1 MNFPSAGHSLH
12 VSFSVR
18 SAIRILGASIA
29 ILLISF
35 SVFSQGNAGRILGS
49 VADQSGGVI
58 AGATV
63 TIMDTQRGVTRTLTT
78 DQSGEY
84 NAPNLLPGT
93 YTVRAES
100 QGFKTVERQNVVLE
114 VNGELRVD
122 LTLQP
127 GEQTEKVTV
136 TEAIPLVE
144 TTNAELGGTLQA
156 QIIDNLPLNGRNFE
170 NLLQL
175 RPGVTIYPG
184 GSGWTQS
191 TNGLRPQDNIYL
203 VNGINA
209 TDPWMSQSVFNAVM
223 ASGDAGTILPVDA
236 IDEFKTE
243 ENPRAEYGWRPG
255 AIVNIGIKSGTNNVH
270 GSGYAYGRD
279 TALDARD
286 YFNPDYCP
294 TAAPCSTTK
303 QPVNLEQF
311 GGTFG
316 GPIKKDK
323 LFYFVNYEGQRY
335 SIGNPDLHTVP
346 VDVAVPTAG
355 GAGAGLC
362 TVLAAG
368 DCTKSLIDACN
379 DVRAAGPVSPIST
392 SLAGLTSTC
401 AIDPSK
407 TTTHAGVGPFQGLFP
422 SNTSGTYFTDMAN
435 NNTVNGGLAKINY
448 HLSDKHNIEGMYFIS
463 QGDDLAVDA
472 PTTQVAT
479 SSLSIEHARSQAA
492 SGDWTW
498 TPNSSWVNEVRV
510 GYAHYYQLF
519 ESNDHNQNVANY
531 NFDGVTYALPTGVTN
546 PLYGGFP
553 EIRIKPFDSSNL
565 RLGAGWPKIIGPDGV
580 LTLLDHVSWLRG
592 KHSFKFGGEV
602 LANWS
607 TEDETS
613 NAKGPVR
620 FNSLDDFFSG
630 TLHQANLF
638 LGDPVRNLS
647 NKGYAVFFQDDWRVK
662 QRLIVNL
669 GLRYEINTVVKDKRG
684 ELANFDPTSAS
695 GLVESDNPYQG
706 DHKDFAPRLGLAWDI
721 QGNGKTVL
729 RAGAG
734 ITYEQMGFD
743 VLNGE
748 GNLLGLRTMPTGLPR
763 FNNGSTT
770 SLPTSGNIDLQ
781 SLTFAPG
788 SGALATI
795 STAWLAGTTL
805 YSSVKNPACGDN
817 GTLPPGFSDPPAPC
831 EIYGVIP
838 NLRTP
843 YVTQWSLDLER
854 AITNNLSL
862 DVVYVGNHGSRLLG
876 KVDENQAQLVNGF
889 SPGWGNPADPT
900 SPAFRCINSV
910 TDPTPYDQCGF
921 PHQKG
926 GANAAAE
933 QAALPF
939 TAPCAANINAN
950 PGGPF
955 TPLGP
960 NGSGGPFN
968 PGNKCFS
975 YLSYITLVDNAYVSN
990 YDGMQATLT
999 GRNYHGFSFTAGY
1012 TYSHAL
1018 GDASGQGTG
1027 GNFNPPENSY
1037 GSIHQQLYS
1046 NSDFDIRH
1054 RFTLSMNYVFPGKK
1068 GFGQMLE
1075 GWGINSIVMIQSGL
1089 PWGLADASDDFSG
1102 TNEIANS
1109 TQSRGE
1115 QWNFFGNPSD
1125 FTPVHGWTDTNG
1137 GIFSGGNGGVP
1148 FFPGGGTA
1156 AAPTSNATCNA
1167 KAAAMGSAAV
1177 ASLFNLGCYA
1187 VGNSVLIPPP
1197 VGGYG
1202 STPQNLF
1209 RDAGF
1214 KNWDLSVTKQFKF
1227 KERLT
1232 AEFRAEFFNVLN
1244 HPIFSNPSGGPGGGV
1259 MDPSA
1264 GAGFGFIASTPDT
1277 YSSNPQLGSGGPRA
1291 VQLGLK
1297 LSF

>member
-1 MNFPSAGHSLH
+1 MT
-12 VSFSVR
+12 
-18 SAIRILGASIA
+18 
-29 ILLISF
+29 F
-35 SVFSQGNAGRILGS
+35 SVFSARRFSQPSLRNAIGAVSLSFAILVTCSQLFAQGNAGRILGS
-49 VADQSGGVI
+49 VTDQSGGAVV
-58 AGATV
+58 GATV
-63 TIMDTQRGVTRTLTT
+63 TIVDTQRNLTRTVMT
-78 DQSGEY
+78 DAAGEY
-84 NAPNLLPGT
+84 NVPNLLPST
-93 YTVRAES
+93 YTVSAAL
-100 QGFKTVERQNVVLE
+100 QGFKTAQRTGVTLE
-114 VNGELRVD
+114 VNQDLRLD

-136 TEAIPLVE
+136 TGEVPIVE

-156 QIIDNLPLNGRNFE
+156 QVIASLPLNGRNFE

-203 VNGINA
+203 INGVDA

-255 AIVNIGIKSGTNNVH
+255 AVVNIGIKSGTNNMH

-279 TALDARD
+279 TVFDARD

-294 TAAPCSTTK
+294 SAAPCATTK
-303 QPVNLEQF
+303 QPVALEQF
-311 GGTFG
+311 GGTLG

-335 SIGNPDLHTVP
+335 SIGNPDLHTGLPLVS
-346 VDVAVPTAG
+346 DLVAACLTPKG
-355 GAGAGLC
+355 GAL
-362 TVLAAG
+362 
-368 DCTKSLIDACN
+368 
-379 DVRAAGPVSPIST
+379 SPISA
-392 SLAGLTSTC
+392 SLAGLTNSC
-401 AIDPSK
+401 AVDPAK
-407 TTTHAGVGPFQGLFP
+407 TTTAPGVGPFQGLFP
-422 SNTSGTYFTDMAN
+422 LTTTGNYFTDLTN
-435 NNTVNGGLAKINY
+435 DNTVNGGLAKINY
-448 HLSDKHNIEGMYFIS
+448 HLNDKHSLEGMYFIS
-463 QGDDLAVDA
+463 EGDDLAVDA
-472 PTTQVAT
+472 PTTQVAAPWLT
-479 SSLSIEHARSQAA
+479 VEHARSQAG

-498 TPNSSWVNEVRV
+498 TPNSSWVNEARF

-519 ESNDHNQNVANY
+519 ETNDHSQDPANY
-531 NFDGVTYALPTGVTN
+531 SFNGNTYSVPTGITN

-553 EIRIKPFDSSNL
+553 GIRISGIDQNF
-565 RLGAGWPKIIGPDGV
+565 RMGGGWPKIIGPDGV

-602 LANWS
+602 LLNWS

-620 FNSLDDFFSG
+620 FKGLPEFFG
-630 TLHQANLF
+630 GKLKQANLF
-638 LGDPVRNLS
+638 LGDPVRSLS
-647 NKGYAVFFQDDWRVK
+647 NKGYALFLQDDWRVK
-662 QRLIVNL
+662 PRLVVNL
-669 GLRYEINTVVKDKRG
+669 GIRYEINTVVKDKNG
-684 ELANFDPTSAS
+684 ALANFDPTSAT
-695 GLVESDNPYQG
+695 GLVQSSNPYQG
-706 DHKDFAPRLGLAWDI
+706 DHKDFAPRLGLAWDV
-721 QGNGKTVL
+721 QGNGKTVI

-788 SGALATI
+788 SGALTTI
-795 STAWLAGTTL
+795 SNAWLAGTTL
-805 YSSVKNPACGDN
+805 YSSVQNPACGDN
-817 GTLPPGFSDPPAPC
+817 FTLPAAPFTDPPGPC

-838 NLRTP
+838 NLKVP
-843 YVTQWSLDLER
+843 YVTQWNLDFQR

-862 DVVYVGNHGSRLLG
+862 DVVYVGNHGARLLG
-876 KVDENQAQLVNGF
+876 KIDENQPQLVGGF

-900 SPAFRCINSV
+900 SAAAACIASAG
-910 TDPTPYDQCGF
+910 DATPYDVCA
-921 PHQKG
+921 G
-926 GANAAAE
+926 GPSAAAE
-933 QAALPF
+933 QAAEPF
-939 TAPCAANINAN
+939 TAPCAANINTAG
-950 PGGPF
+950 PG

-960 NGSGGPFN
+960 NLPGGPFN

-975 YLSYITLVDNAYVSN
+975 YLSYITLVNNAYESN
-990 YDGMQATLT
+990 YNGMQATLT
-999 GRNYHGFSFTAGY
+999 GRNYRGFSFTAGY

-1027 GNFNPPENSY
+1027 GTFNPPENSY
-1037 GSIHQQLYS
+1037 GSLRQQLYS
-1046 NSDFDIRH
+1046 NTDFDIRH
-1054 RFTLSMNYVFPGKK
+1054 RFTLSMNYALPGRK

-1075 GWGINSIVMIQSGL
+1075 GWGVNSIVLINSGL
-1089 PWGLADASDDFSG
+1089 PWGLADVTNDFSG

-1109 TQSRGE
+1109 SQSRGE
-1115 QWNFFGNPSD
+1115 QWNFYGNPND

-1137 GIFSGGNGGVP
+1137 GILSGGTGGVP
-1148 FFPGGGTA
+1148 FFPGGGTV
-1156 AAPTSNATCNA
+1156 AAPTANATCNA
-1167 KAAAMGSAAV
+1167 KAAALGQLAV
-1177 ASLFNLGCYA
+1177 ASLFNLGCYG
-1187 VGNSVLIPPP
+1187 VGNSVLIPAAY
-1197 VGGYG
+1197 GSYG
-1202 STPQNLF
+1202 STPQNFL

-1214 KNWDLSVTKQFKF
+1214 KNWDFSVTKQFKF
-1227 KERLT
+1227 KERLS
-1232 AEFRAEFFNVLN
+1232 AEFRVEFFNILN
-1244 HPIFSNPSGGPGGGV
+1244 HPIFANPSGGPGGSV
-1259 MDPSA
+1259 LDPSA
-1264 GAGFGFIASTPDT
+1264 AGFGLVPLTPDT

-1291 VQLGLK
+1291 MQLGLK
-1297 LSF
+1297 LGF

>member
-1 MNFPSAGHSLH
+1 MKTKFFACAAQRSFPSPFKTAIGIVSL
-12 VSFSVR
+12 SLF
-18 SAIRILGASIA
+18 
-29 ILLISF
+29 LLFGSQQL
-35 SVFSQGNAGRILGS
+35 FSQGNAGRILGA
-49 VADQSGGVI
+49 VTDQSGGAVV
-58 AGATV
+58 GATV
-63 TIMDTQRGVTRTLTT
+63 TILDTQRNLTRAVTT
-78 DQSGEY
+78 DSAGEY
-84 NAPNLLPGT
+84 NVPNLLPST
-93 YTVRAES
+93 YTVSAAV
-100 QGFKTVERQNVVLE
+100 QGFKTAERSGVTLE
-114 VNGELRVD
+114 VNQDLRVD

-127 GEQTEKVTV
+127 GEQSEKITV
-136 TEAIPLVE
+136 TGELPIVE

-203 VNGINA
+203 VNGVDA

-255 AIVNIGIKSGTNNVH
+255 AVVNIGIKSGTNNVH

-279 TALDARD
+279 TVFDARD

-294 TAAPCSTTK
+294 SPAPCATTK
-303 QPVNLEQF
+303 QPVALEQF

-335 SIGNPDLHTVP
+335 SIGNPDLHTKLP
-346 VDVAVPTAG
+346 TVADLVSACQAALAVGAPGSGIPGSLTALS
-355 GAGAGLC
+355 A
-362 TVLAAG
+362 
-368 DCTKSLIDACN
+368 
-379 DVRAAGPVSPIST
+379 
-392 SLAGLTSTC
+392 SLAGLTNTC

-407 TTTHAGVGPFQGLFP
+407 STTAPGVGPFQGLFP
-422 SNTSGTYFTDMAN
+422 VTTTGTYFTDLAN

-448 HLSDKHNIEGMYFIS
+448 HLNDKHSLEGMYFVS

-472 PTTQVAT
+472 PATQVA
-479 SSLSIEHARSQAA
+479 SPWLSIEHARSQAG

-498 TPNSSWVNEVRV
+498 TPSSTWVNEARV

-519 ESNDHNQNVANY
+519 ETNDHSQNVANY
-531 NFDGVTYALPTGVTN
+531 SFDGNTYALPTGITN

-553 EIRIKPFDSSNL
+553 EMRIAPSGSNNF
-565 RLGAGWPKIIGPDGV
+565 RLGGGWPKIIGPDGV
-580 LTLLDHVSWLRG
+580 LTLLDHVSYLRG
-592 KHSFKFGGEV
+592 RHSFKFGGEV
-602 LANWS
+602 LVNWS

-613 NAKGPVR
+613 NAKGPIR
-620 FNSLDDFFSG
+620 FDNLADFFTG
-630 TLHQANLF
+630 TLSRANLF
-638 LGDPVRNLS
+638 LGDPIRNLS
-647 NKGYAVFFQDDWRVK
+647 NKGYALFLQDDWRVRP
-662 QRLIVNL
+662 RLVVNL

-684 ELANFDPTSAS
+684 EMANFDPTSAT
-695 GLVESDNPYQG
+695 GLVQSNNPYQG
-706 DHKDFAPRLGLAWDI
+706 DHKDFAPRLGIAWDI
-721 QGNGKTVL
+721 QGNGKTVV

-763 FNNGSTT
+763 FNNGSLT

-781 SLTFAPG
+781 SLAITG
-788 SGALATI
+788 GALTPVN
-795 STAWLAGTTL
+795 TAWQNFNPALPASGQAALFSAAAT
-805 YSSVKNPACGDN
+805 PACGDGN
-817 GTLPPGFSDPPAPC
+817 NNPNPAVYLNPPGPC

-843 YVTQWSLDLER
+843 YVTQWSLDIER
-854 AITNNLSL
+854 AINNNLSL

-876 KVDENQAQLVNGF
+876 KIDENQAPPGAGWTPAAIATCLATFTTGPC
-889 SPGWGNPADPT
+889 SPDP
-900 SPAFRCINSV
+900 
-910 TDPTPYDQCGF
+910 
-921 PHQKG
+921 
-926 GANAAAE
+926 AAE

-939 TAPCAANINAN
+939 TAPCAAAAV
-950 PGGPF
+950 GGGA
-955 TPLGP
+955 TNGP
-960 NGSGGPFN
+960 GGPFN
-968 PGNKCFS
+968 PANKCLS
-975 YLSYITLVDNAYVSN
+975 YLSYVTLVNNAYVSN
-990 YDGMQATLT
+990 YNGMQATLT
-999 GRNYHGFSFTAGY
+999 GRNYRGFSFTAGY

-1037 GSIHQQLYS
+1037 GSLRQQLYS
-1046 NSDFDIRH
+1046 NTDFDIRH
-1054 RFTLSMNYVFPGKK
+1054 RFTLSMNYVLPGRK

-1075 GWGINSIVMIQSGL
+1075 GWGVNSIVLIESGL
-1089 PWGLADASDDFSG
+1089 PWGVADVTDDFSG

-1109 TQSRGE
+1109 TQARGE
-1115 QWNFFGNPSD
+1115 QWDFFGNPSD
-1125 FTPVHGWTDTNG
+1125 FTPVHGWTETNG
-1137 GIFSGGNGGVP
+1137 GALSGGTGGVP
-1148 FFPGGGTA
+1148 FFPGSGTT
-1156 AAPTSNATCNA
+1156 AAPTANATCNA
-1167 KAAAMGSAAV
+1167 KAAALGPLAT

-1187 VGNSVLIPPP
+1187 VGNSVLIPPA
-1197 VGGYG
+1197 YG
-1202 STPQNLF
+1202 SYGTTPQNLW

-1227 KERLT
+1227 KERYT
-1232 AEFRAEFFNVLN
+1232 AEFRVEFFNILN
-1244 HPIFSNPSGGPGGGV
+1244 HPIFSNPSGGPGGTV

-1264 GAGFGFIASTPDT
+1264 GAGFGIVALTPDT

-1291 VQLGLK
+1291 MQLVLK
-1297 LSF
+1297 LAF

>member
-1 MNFPSAGHSLH
+1 MSLPKKAHSLH
-12 VSFSVR
+12 VSFSFR
-18 SAIRILGASIA
+18 TAIRVLGTSVA
-29 ILLISF
+29 ILLTSF
-35 SVFSQGNAGRILGS
+35 SAFSQGNAGRILGG
-49 VADQSGGVI
+49 VTDQSGGAM
-58 AGATV
+58 AGAVVTV
-63 TIMDTQRGVTRTLTT
+63 TDTARGISRTLMT
-78 DQSGEY
+78 DSSGEY
-84 NAPNLLPGT
+84 NAPNLIPGT
-93 YTVRAES
+93 YSVRAEVK
-100 QGFKTVERQNVVLE
+100 GFKTAEHDGIVLE
-114 VNGELRVD
+114 VNAELRVD

-127 GEQTEKVTV
+127 GEQSEKITV
-136 TEAIPLVE
+136 TGEVPLVE

-191 TNGLRPQDNIYL
+191 TNGLRPQDNVYL

-255 AIVNIGIKSGTNNVH
+255 AIVNIGIKSGTNNIH

-279 TALDARD
+279 TAFDARD
-286 YFNPDYCP
+286 YFNPNYCP
-294 TAAPCSTTK
+294 SAAPCATTK
-303 QPVNLEQF
+303 QPVTLEQF

-335 SIGNPDLHTVP
+335 SIGNPDLHSKL
-346 VDVAVPTAG
+346 PTLAGLVSACQSALAG
-355 GAGAGLC
+355 G
-362 TVLAAG
+362 TLAPLSA
-368 DCTKSLIDACN
+368 
-379 DVRAAGPVSPIST
+379 

-401 AIDPSK
+401 AVDASK
-407 TTTHAGVGPFQGLFP
+407 TTTAAGVGPFQGLFP
-422 SNTSGTYFTDMAN
+422 LTTTGTYFTDLAN

-448 HLSDKHNIEGMYFIS
+448 HLSDKHSLEGMYFVS

-472 PTTQVAT
+472 ATTQVAT

-498 TPNSSWVNEVRV
+498 TPSSSWVNEVRV

-519 ESNDHNQNVANY
+519 ESNDHAQNVANY
-531 NFDGVTYALPTGVTN
+531 SFDGNTYALPTGITN

-553 EIRIKPFDSSNL
+553 EIRIAPSGTSNF

-580 LTLLDHVSWLRG
+580 LTILDHVSYLRG

-602 LANWS
+602 LSNWS
-607 TEDETS
+607 TENETS
-613 NAKGPVR
+613 NAKGPMR
-620 FNSLDDFFSG
+620 FNNTRGGAVPGLLNFFEGNVS
-630 TLHQANLF
+630 QANLF
-638 LGDPVRNLS
+638 LGDPVRNLR
-647 NKGYAVFFQDDWRVK
+647 NQGYAVFLQDDWRVK
-662 QRLIVNL
+662 PRFIVNL

-684 ELANFDPTSAS
+684 ELANFDPNSAT
-695 GLVESDNPYQG
+695 GLVQSNNPYQG
-706 DHKDFAPRLGLAWDI
+706 DNKDFAPRLGIAWDVR
-721 QGNGKTVL
+721 GNAKTVV

-763 FNNGSTT
+763 FNAGSAT
-770 SLPTSGNIDLQ
+770 SLPTSGNINLQ
-781 SLTFAPG
+781 SLAITG
-788 SGALATI
+788 GALVPVN
-795 STAWLAGTTL
+795 SAWQGFNPALPVAGQTTL
-805 YSSVKNPACGDN
+805 FSAAATPACGDGN
-817 GTLPPGFSDPPAPC
+817 NNPNAAIYLNAPGPC

-843 YVTQWSLDLER
+843 YVTQWNLDFEQ

-889 SPGWGNPADPT
+889 SPGWGDPT
-900 SPAFRCINSV
+900 AGTGTGSAAVGSPAYVCLNDFV
-910 TDPTPYDQCGF
+910 TNGGPYTNCS
-921 PHQKG
+921 
-926 GANAAAE
+926 ASATAE

-939 TAPCAANINAN
+939 TAPCAAAAV
-950 PGGPF
+950 GGGA
-955 TPLGP
+955 T

-968 PGNKCFS
+968 PSNKCFS
-975 YLSYITLVDNAYVSN
+975 YLSYVTLVNNAYVSN
-990 YDGMQATLT
+990 YNGMQATLT
-999 GRNYHGFSFTAGY
+999 GRNYRGFSFTGGY

-1018 GDASGQGTG
+1018 GEASGQGTG

-1037 GSIHQQLYS
+1037 GSIRQQLYS
-1046 NSDFDIRH
+1046 NTDFDIRH
-1054 RFTLSMNYVFPGKK
+1054 RFTLSMNYVLPGRK

-1075 GWGINSIVMIQSGL
+1075 GWGINSIVLIESGL
-1089 PWGLADASDDFSG
+1089 PWGVADVTDDFSG

-1109 TQSRGE
+1109 TQARGE
-1115 QWNFFGNPSD
+1115 QWNFFGNPND

-1137 GIFSGGNGGVP
+1137 GALSGGTGGVP
-1148 FFPGGGTA
+1148 FVPGGGTP
-1156 AAPTSNATCNA
+1156 AAPTANATCNA
-1167 KAAAMGSAAV
+1167 KAAAIGPLAV
-1177 ASLFNLGCYA
+1177 ASLFNLGCFA
-1187 VGNSVLIPPP
+1187 VGNSVLIPAAY
-1197 VGGYG
+1197 GSYG

-1214 KNWDLSVTKQFKF
+1214 KNWDMSVTKQFKF
-1227 KERLT
+1227 RERFT
-1232 AEFRAEFFNVLN
+1232 AEFRVEFFNVLN
-1244 HPIFSNPSGGPGGGV
+1244 HPIFSNPSGGPGGTV

-1264 GAGFGFIASTPDT
+1264 GSGFGIVPLTPDT

-1291 VQLGLK
+1291 MQLGLK
-1297 LSF
+1297 LGF

>member
-1 MNFPSAGHSLH
+1 MK
-12 VSFSVR
+12 
-18 SAIRILGASIA
+18 
-29 ILLISF
+29 F
-35 SVFSQGNAGRILGS
+35 SVFSARRFSPLSLRNTIGVISLGLAVLVGSSQLFAQGNAGRILGS
-49 VADQSGGVI
+49 VTDQTGGAVV
-58 AGATV
+58 GATV
-63 TIMDTQRGVTRTLTT
+63 NIVDTQRNLTRTLTT
-78 DQSGEY
+78 DSAGEY
-84 NAPNLLPGT
+84 SAPNLLPST
-93 YTVRAES
+93 YTVSATF
-100 QGFKTVERQNVVLE
+100 QGFKTAERSGVTLE
-114 VNGELRVD
+114 VNQDLRVD
-122 LTLQP
+122 LTMQP

-136 TEAIPLVE
+136 TGEIALVE

-191 TNGLRPQDNIYL
+191 TNGLRPQDNVYL

-279 TALDARD
+279 TAFDARD
-286 YFNPDYCP
+286 YFNPNYCP
-294 TAAPCSTTK
+294 STDPCSTTK
-303 QPVNLEQF
+303 QPVTLEQF

-335 SIGNPDLHTVP
+335 SIGNPDLHSKLPTVADL
-346 VDVAVPTAG
+346 VSACLAPTG
-355 GAGAGLC
+355 G
-362 TVLAAG
+362 TLAPLSA
-368 DCTKSLIDACN
+368 
-379 DVRAAGPVSPIST
+379 

-401 AIDPSK
+401 AVDPSK
-407 TTTHAGVGPFQGLFP
+407 TTTAAGVGPFQGLFP
-422 SNTSGTYFTDMAN
+422 LTTTGTYFTDLAN

-448 HLSDKHNIEGMYFIS
+448 HLSDKHSLEGMYFVS

-472 PTTQVAT
+472 ATTQVAT

-498 TPNSSWVNEVRV
+498 TPSSSWVNEVRV

-519 ESNDHNQNVANY
+519 ESNDHAQNVANY
-531 NFDGVTYALPTGVTN
+531 SFDGNTYALPTGITN

-553 EIRIKPFDSSNL
+553 EIRIAPSGTSNF

-580 LTLLDHVSWLRG
+580 LTILDHVSYLRG
-592 KHSFKFGGEV
+592 KHSFKFGGEI
-602 LANWS
+602 LGNWS

-613 NAKGPVR
+613 NAKGPMR
-620 FNSLDDFFSG
+620 FNSLTDFFAG

-638 LGDPVRNLS
+638 LGDPVRNLR
-647 NKGYAVFFQDDWRVK
+647 NQGYAVFLQDDWRVK
-662 QRLIVNL
+662 PRFIVNL

-684 ELANFDPTSAS
+684 ELANFDPNSAT
-695 GLVESDNPYQG
+695 GLVQSNNPYQG
-706 DHKDFAPRLGLAWDI
+706 DHKDFAPRLGFAWDVR
-721 QGNGKTVL
+721 GNAKTVV

-763 FNNGSTT
+763 FNAGSAT
-770 SLPTSGNIDLQ
+770 SLPTSGNINLQ
-781 SLTFAPG
+781 SLAITG
-788 SGALATI
+788 GALGPVN
-795 STAWLAGTTL
+795 SAWQGFNPALPVAGQTTL
-805 YSSVKNPACGDN
+805 FSAAATPACGD
-817 GTLPPGFSDPPAPC
+817 GVTTPAGFTDPPGPC

-843 YVTQWSLDLER
+843 YVTQWNLDFER

-889 SPGWGNPADPT
+889 SPGWGNPADPA
-900 SPAFRCINSV
+900 SPAGICKASG

-921 PHQKG
+921 PGNVKSTG
-926 GANAAAE
+926 VNGAAE

-939 TAPCAANINAN
+939 TAPCAAAAV
-950 PGGPF
+950 GGGA
-955 TPLGP
+955 T

-968 PGNKCFS
+968 PNNKCFS
-975 YLSYITLVDNAYVSN
+975 YLNYITVVNNAYVSN
-990 YDGMQATLT
+990 YNGMQATLT
-999 GRNYHGFSFTAGY
+999 GRNYRGFSFTAGY

-1018 GDASGQGTG
+1018 GEASGQGTG

-1037 GSIHQQLYS
+1037 GSIRQQLYS
-1046 NSDFDIRH
+1046 NTDFDIRH
-1054 RFTLSMNYVFPGKK
+1054 RFTLSMNYVLPGRK

-1075 GWGINSIVMIQSGL
+1075 GWGINSIVLIESGL
-1089 PWGLADASDDFSG
+1089 PWGVADVSDDFSG

-1109 TQSRGE
+1109 TQARGE
-1115 QWNFFGNPSD
+1115 QWDFFGNPSD

-1137 GIFSGGNGGVP
+1137 GALSGGTGGVP
-1148 FFPGGGTA
+1148 FFPGGLPGSTA
-1156 AAPTSNATCNA
+1156 SAPTSNATCNA
-1167 KAAAMGSAAV
+1167 KAAAMGPLAL
-1177 ASLFNLGCYA
+1177 ASLFNLGCFG
-1187 VGNSVLIPPP
+1187 VGNSVLVPPA
-1197 VGGYG
+1197 VGSYG
-1202 STPQNLF
+1202 TTPQNLF

-1214 KNWDLSVTKQFKF
+1214 KNWDMSVTKQFKF
-1227 KERLT
+1227 RERFT
-1232 AEFRAEFFNVLN
+1232 AEFRVEFFNILN
-1244 HPIFSNPSGGPGGGV
+1244 HPIFSNPSGGPGGTV

-1264 GAGFGFIASTPDT
+1264 GSGFGIVPLTPDT

-1291 VQLGLK
+1291 MQLGLK
-1297 LSF
+1297 LGF

>member
-1 MNFPSAGHSLH
+1 MKFSGFSARGFSPLSLRNAIG
-12 VSFSVR
+12 VISLSF
-18 SAIRILGASIA
+18 A
-29 ILLISF
+29 ILVGSSQLF
-35 SVFSQGNAGRILGS
+35 AQGNAGRILGS
-49 VADQSGGVI
+49 VTDQTGGAVV
-58 AGATV
+58 GATV
-63 TIMDTQRGVTRTLTT
+63 SIVDTQRNLTRTLTT
-78 DQSGEY
+78 DSAGEY
-84 NAPNLLPGT
+84 SAPNLLPST
-93 YTVRAES
+93 YTVSATF
-100 QGFKTVERQNVVLE
+100 QGFKTAERSGVTLE
-114 VNGELRVD
+114 VNQDLRVD
-122 LTLQP
+122 LTMQP

-136 TEAIPLVE
+136 TGEIALVE

-184 GSGWTQS
+184 GSGWAQS
-191 TNGLRPQDNIYL
+191 TNGLRPQDNVYL

-279 TALDARD
+279 TAFDARN

-294 TAAPCSTTK
+294 SSAPCATTK
-303 QPVNLEQF
+303 QPVALEQF

-335 SIGNPDLHTVP
+335 SIGNPDLHRVP
-346 VDVAVPTAG
+346 VPAAIPTAG

-362 TVLAAG
+362 NNLAAG
-368 DCTKSLIDACN
+368 DCTHSLIDACN
-379 DVRAAGPVSPIST
+379 DALAGGRLSPLST

-407 TTTHAGVGPFQGLFP
+407 TTTANGVQFQGLVPVSTAGSVF
-422 SNTSGTYFTDMAN
+422 SDLAN

-448 HLSDKHNIEGMYFIS
+448 HLSDKHSLEGMYFVS

-472 PTTQVAT
+472 ATTQVAT
-479 SSLSIEHARSQAA
+479 NWLSIEHARSQAA

-498 TPNSSWVNEVRV
+498 TPSSSWVNEVRV

-519 ESNDHNQNVANY
+519 ETEDHGQNVANY
-531 NFDGVTYALPTGVTN
+531 SFNGNTYVLPTGVTN

-553 EIRIKPFDSSNL
+553 ETRIAPFDGSNF
-565 RLGAGWPKIIGPDGV
+565 RLGGGWPKIIGPDGV
-580 LTLLDHVSWLRG
+580 LTVLDHISYLRG
-592 KHSFKFGGEV
+592 KHSFKFGGEI
-602 LANWS
+602 LSNWS

-613 NAKGPVR
+613 NAKGPVQ
-620 FNSLDDFFSG
+620 FSSLTDFFSG
-630 TLHQANLF
+630 NLHQANLF
-638 LGDPVRNLS
+638 LGDPIRNLS
-647 NKGYAVFFQDDWRVK
+647 NKGYAVFFQDDWRLK
-662 QRLIVNL
+662 PRLIVNL

-684 ELANFDPTSAS
+684 ELANFDPNSAA
-695 GLVESDNPYQG
+695 GLVESNSPYQG
-706 DHKDFAPRLGLAWDI
+706 DHKDFAPRLGIAWDVR
-721 QGNGKTVL
+721 GNAKTVV
-729 RAGAG
+729 RAGVG

-763 FNNGSTT
+763 FNAGSTT

-781 SLTFAPG
+781 ALTFAPG
-788 SGALATI
+788 TGALTTI
-795 STAWLAGTTL
+795 SNAWLANSTL
-805 YSSVKNPACGDN
+805 YASVKNPACGD
-817 GTLPPGFSDPPAPC
+817 GFTLPSASGFSDPPGPC

-843 YVTQWSLDLER
+843 YVTQWNLDLER

-876 KVDENQAQLVNGF
+876 KLDNNQAPP
-889 SPGWGNPADPT
+889 SAGWTPAAVATCLNPA
-900 SPAFRCINSV
+900 AL
-910 TDPTPYDQCGF
+910 Y
-921 PHQKG
+921 
-926 GANAAAE
+926 ANCAPNATAE

-939 TAPCAANINAN
+939 TAPCAASIITST
-950 PGGPF
+950 G
-955 TPLGP
+955 PLGP
-960 NGSGGPFN
+960 NAPGGPFN
-968 PGNKCFS
+968 PNNKCFS

-990 YDGMQATLT
+990 YNGMQATLT
-999 GRNYHGFSFTAGY
+999 GRNYRGFSFTAGY

-1027 GNFNPPENSY
+1027 GTFNPPENSY
-1037 GSIHQQLYS
+1037 GSLRQQLYS

-1054 RFTLSMNYVFPGKK
+1054 RFTLSLNYAIPGRK
-1068 GFGQMLE
+1068 GYGQMLE
-1075 GWGINSIVMIQSGL
+1075 GWAVNSIVLIQSGL
-1089 PWGLADASDDFSG
+1089 PWGLADTHDDFSG
-1102 TNEIANS
+1102 TNEIGNS
-1109 TQSRGE
+1109 TQARAE
-1115 QWNFFGNPSD
+1115 QWDFFGNPSD
-1125 FTPVHGWTDTNG
+1125 FTPVHGFTDTNG
-1137 GIFSGGNGGVP
+1137 GILSGGAGGVP
-1148 FFPGGGTA
+1148 WFGPNPAFDGVTNFDPSA
-1156 AAPTSNATCNA
+1156 NATCNA
-1167 KAAAMGSAAV
+1167 QARKLDGGATTGLAQAA
-1177 ASLFNLGCYA
+1177 LFTRGCFA
-1187 VGNSVLIPPP
+1187 VGNSVLIPPA
-1197 VGGYG
+1197 YG
-1202 STPQNLF
+1202 SYGATPQNLF

-1227 KERLT
+1227 RERLT
-1232 AEFRAEFFNVLN
+1232 AEFRVEFFNILN
-1244 HPIFSNPSGGPGGGV
+1244 HPNFSNPSGGPGGAV
-1259 MDPSA
+1259 NDPSG
-1264 GAGFGFIASTPDT
+1264 GAGFGFVALTPDT
-1277 YSSNPQLGSGGPRA
+1277 YSSNPQLGSGGSRA
-1291 VQLGLK
+1291 MQLGLR
-1297 LSF
+1297 LGF